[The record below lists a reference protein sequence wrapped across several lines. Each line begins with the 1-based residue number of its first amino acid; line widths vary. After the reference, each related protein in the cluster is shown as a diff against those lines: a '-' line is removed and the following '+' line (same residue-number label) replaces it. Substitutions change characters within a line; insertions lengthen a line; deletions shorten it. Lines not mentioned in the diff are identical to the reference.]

1 MNPVPAMATLKDI
14 FVQDPTPIF
23 CTMSSKSLQ
32 ATQHKCASWRH
43 KFALLPPVTTTLQP
57 HLASGAGAVLW
68 LIRNGEA
75 DTRAAIA
82 QRTGLARSTVTQRI
96 DALLESG
103 LIYEAGDSESTGGRP
118 PGRLAFN
125 HRAGIVLAADLGAT
139 HSRLAVSDL
148 VGTPLSEIAFRMDIA
163 RGPKKVLATVHER
176 FARLLKEA
184 GCKPA
189 DVRGIGLGVPG
200 PVAFASG
207 QPVAPPIMPGWDG
220 FSIPDWFVGHFPD
233 VPVLVDND
241 VNIMAL
247 GEHWA
252 NHRDVDHLL
261 FVKVGTGIGCG
272 IVADGAIHRG
282 AEGAA
287 GDIGHIPVTDDE
299 NVTCRC
305 GNIGCLE
312 AVAGG
317 RALALQLEAAG
328 YKANSSQD
336 VVRFVRDGNGEAI
349 RMVREAGRALGE
361 VMAACVN
368 FFNPGVIVV
377 GGDIGEVHEQL
388 LAGLR
393 EVVFQRSLPLATRD
407 LRVVTS
413 ELGDRAGVVGA
424 ASMVI
429 ESILSPASVDR
440 DLRSPA

>member
-1 MNPVPAMATLKDI
+1 
-14 FVQDPTPIF
+14 
-23 CTMSSKSLQ
+23 MSSFCMLSSRSLRVLPP
-32 ATQHKCASWRH
+32 KFVVLRH
-43 KFALLPPVTTTLQP
+43 KWFTTAVASTVQSQP
-57 HLASGAGAVLW
+57 ASGAGAVLW
-68 LIRNGEA
+68 LIRHGEA

-148 VGTPLSEIAFRMDIA
+148 SGTPLSEVAFQMDIA
-163 RGPKKVLATVHER
+163 RGPDKVLRTVHEHFLALCEECDR
-176 FARLLKEA
+176 A
-184 GCKPA
+184 PS
-189 DVRGIGLGVPG
+189 DVRGIGIGVPG
-200 PVAFASG
+200 PVAFATG

-220 FSIPDWFVGHFPD
+220 FSIPDWFAEPFPG

-252 NHRDVDHLL
+252 HHRGVENLL

-272 IVADGAIHRG
+272 IVAGGTIHRG

-287 GDIGHIPVTDDE
+287 GDIGHIVVTDDE
-299 NVTCRC
+299 NVICRC

-317 RALALQLEAAG
+317 RALALQLGAAG
-328 YKANSSQD
+328 YKATSSSD
-336 VVRFVRDGNGEAI
+336 VVRLVRDGNGDAI

-393 EVVFQRSLPLATRD
+393 EVVFQRSLPLATRN

-413 ELGDRAGVVGA
+413 QLGDRAGVIGA
-424 ASMVI
+424 ASLVI
-429 ESILSPASVDR
+429 ESVLSPASVD
-440 DLRSPA
+440 DALRSAV